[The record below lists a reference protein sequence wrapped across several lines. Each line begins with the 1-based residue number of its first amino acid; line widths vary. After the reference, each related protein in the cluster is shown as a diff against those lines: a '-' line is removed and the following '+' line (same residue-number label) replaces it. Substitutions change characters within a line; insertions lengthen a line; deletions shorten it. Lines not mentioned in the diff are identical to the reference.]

1 MDEQESPDELT
12 LPKLKQGDLADCV
25 DTEVQSKK
33 TKPPVRF
40 SEGTLITA
48 MKSIAKYVDDI
59 SLKKVLKD
67 TAGIGTEATRANI
80 LETLI
85 NREYVTRKGKQLIS
99 TKKGRALIEL
109 LPDSITN
116 PATTAI
122 WEQEL
127 DSIAEG
133 KSDMNDFL
141 DEQADTLEGM
151 IEQLEKLSQSK
162 GTIGHQVTH
171 PCPDCNKPM
180 VRRKGKKGFWW
191 GCTGYPD
198 CTSTAFDEKGKPKY
212 VPKTV

>member
-1 MDEQESPDELT
+1 
-12 LPKLKQGDLADCV
+12 
-25 DTEVQSKK
+25 QSKK
-33 TKPPVRF
+33 TKPPARF
-40 SEGTLITA
+40 SEGTLIAA
-48 MKSIAKYVDDI
+48 MKSIAKYIDET
-59 SLKKVLKD
+59 SLKKILKD

-85 NREYVTRKGKQLIS
+85 NREYVAKKGKQLIS

-127 DSIAEG
+127 DNIAEG

-141 DEQADTLEGM
+141 EEQADTLEGM

-162 GTIGHQVTH
+162 GTIGTQTIY

-180 VRRKGKKGFWW
+180 TRRTGKKGYWW
-191 GCTGYPD
+191 GCAGYPD
-198 CTSTAFDEKGKPKY
+198 CTMTAFDEKGKPKFL
-212 VPKTV
+212 PKKEDSLTNSK

>member
-1 MDEQESPDELT
+1 M
-12 LPKLKQGDLADCV
+12 LPQ
-25 DTEVQSKK
+25 T
-33 TKPPVRF
+33 P
-40 SEGTLITA
+40 
-48 MKSIAKYVDDI
+48 
-59 SLKKVLKD
+59 SLKKILKD

-85 NREYVTRKGKQLIS
+85 NREYVAKKGKQLIS

-127 DSIAEG
+127 DNIAEG

-141 DEQADTLEGM
+141 EEQADTLEGM

-162 GTIGHQVTH
+162 GTIGNQTVY

-180 VRRKGKKGFWW
+180 TRRKGKKGYWW

-198 CTSTAFDEKGKPKY
+198 CTTTAFDEKGKPKF
-212 VPKTV
+212 VSNAI